1 MDTPDFTPE
10 LVDTIVEQSDAQSG
24 EYDVRELERIR
35 DRNVVGFLKVLEANN
50 WAADTTIAAHRNQ
63 QSE

>member
-24 EYDVRELERIR
+24 MHDVRELERIR
-35 DRNVVGFLKVLEANN
+35 DRNVVGFLEANN
-50 WAADTTIAAHRNQ
+50 WAAGTTIASHRDSQ
-63 QSE
+63 AG

>member
-24 EYDVRELERIR
+24 MHDVRELERIR

-50 WAADTTIAAHRNQ
+50 WAAGTTIADHRNRKDQ
-63 QSE
+63 

>member
-1 MDTPDFTPE
+1 MDTPEFTPE

-35 DRNVVGFLKVLEANN
+35 DRNVVGFLKVLEAND
-50 WAADTTIAAHRNQ
+50 WAAGTTIAAHRKQ
-63 QSE
+63 QGE